1 MLVPD
6 ASVSNMNGF
15 ENFGRANTGARVIAN
30 FNVSKAEVAEESQL
44 KLSFLSRL
52 VNTKAMD
59 AYPLINLR

>member
-6 ASVSNMNGF
+6 ASVSNMNGL
-15 ENFGRANTGARVIAN
+15 EKFGRANTCARVIAN

-44 KLSFLSRL
+44 NLSFLSGL
-52 VNTKAMD
+52 VNTEAMD